1 MRSIYSLLL
10 LLITLELSSC
20 SEKKPTPR
28 EQSFDEGW
36 LFHRGDIIEG
46 ERSDLD
52 DSQWRLVNLP
62 HDWSIENI
70 PGTNSPFTAD
80 AITEVSGGFTVGGT
94 GWYRKHFYVD
104 TAEKGKCI
112 VVAFDGIYM
121 NADIWVNDRHV
132 ANHVYGY
139 TAFEL
144 DITDYVRFG
153 EKNLIAVRV
162 KNEGLNCRWYTG
174 SGIYRHTSLKITNP
188 LHFETWGTFI
198 TTPVATTNKA
208 EVHVQS
214 VLANTEKVTGKV
226 ILETQ
231 IVDKENRT
239 VAWKEQLV
247 TLDNQEKTEINHILE
262 VTSPQLWSTDNP
274 YLYKV
279 VNRLLKDNKI
289 IDEECISIGI
299 RNIAFSAENGFHLN
313 GKSMKLKGGC
323 IHHDNGPLG
332 AKAFDRAEERKIELL
347 KAAGFNALRLSH
359 NPPSTALLNAC
370 DRLGMLVIDEAFD
383 MWRQG
388 HYKDDYGQYFDKLWK
403 EDLYSMVARDR
414 NHPCVIMWSIGNEI
428 KNKETTEVVEVC
440 RELTGF
446 VKALDTT
453 RPVTA
458 GVNSI
463 VDATDDFLLPLD
475 VCGYNYCLNRYE
487 LDAKRHPDRIIYA
500 SESYASQAYDYWKGV
515 ENHSWVIGDFIWT
528 AFDYIGEASI
538 GWCGYPLDKR
548 IFPWNHANCGDLN
561 LSGERR
567 PQSYLRETLWSEAPV
582 SHIVVTPPVPSFPL
596 NPDKAEWS
604 VWDFPDVVERN
615 MYITGGIGSSRHNEG
630 FTEDYDLPNL
640 EAYCETCA
648 SVGMVLWNHR
658 MNQFT
663 GDSKYIDVLERS
675 MYNGALAGIS
685 LNGDRFFYVNPLES
699 KGDHHRLPWYGCA
712 CCPSQLSRFLPS
724 IGNYI
729 YGISDNA
736 IWVNL
741 YIGNVAE
748 VNVDGVQVTMKE
760 ETKYPWNGRI
770 KFTINADEE
779 INKELRLRIPG
790 WCKKYNLFINGKKVK
805 KLRIDKGYVVI
816 ADWNSGDNIELD
828 FDMPV
833 EVVKSD
839 VRVKQNIGKR
849 AIQRGPLVY
858 CIEDAQNKDTIEGIY
873 ISPKTSFK
881 TDFNVNLLN
890 GVQQITAKD
899 GKKTF
904 TLIPYYAW
912 DNMEAG
918 SMKVWID
925 YKK

>member
-198 TTPVATTNKA
+198 TTPVTTTNKA

-604 VWDFPDVVERN
+604 VWDFPDVVDHWNFPGYEGKKMTVSVYSNCEQIELFLNGESLGKQENTVDKKNTLVWEVPYVHGILKAVSYNKGNEVGTAALESAGKVEKIRLSADRTEIVADGN
-615 MYITGGIGSSRHNEG
+615 DLSYIT
-630 FTEDYDLPNL
+630 L
-640 EAYCETCA
+640 EL
-648 SVGMVLWNHR
+648 V
-658 MNQFT
+658 
-663 GDSKYIDVLERS
+663 DSKGIR
-675 MYNGALAGIS
+675 NQLAEELVEFFIE
-685 LNGDRFFYVNPLES
+685 GD
-699 KGDHHRLPWYGCA
+699 A
-712 CCPSQLSRFLPS
+712 
-724 IGNYI
+724 
-729 YGISDNA
+729 
-736 IWVNL
+736 
-741 YIGNVAE
+741 
-748 VNVDGVQVTMKE
+748 
-760 ETKYPWNGRI
+760 
-770 KFTINADEE
+770 
-779 INKELRLRIPG
+779 
-790 WCKKYNLFINGKKVK
+790 
-805 KLRIDKGYVVI
+805 
-816 ADWNSGDNIELD
+816 
-828 FDMPV
+828 
-833 EVVKSD
+833 
-839 VRVKQNIGKR
+839 
-849 AIQRGPLVY
+849 
-858 CIEDAQNKDTIEGIY
+858 TIEGVGNANPM
-873 ISPKTSFK
+873 SVESFVASSRKTWRGSNLLVVRSGKTSGK
-881 TDFNVNLLN
+881 VI
-890 GVQQITAKD
+890 VTAKVQ
-899 GKKTF
+899 GLPVANIIINQRSK
-904 TLIPYYAW
+904 
-912 DNMEAG
+912 
-918 SMKVWID
+918 
-925 YKK
+925 